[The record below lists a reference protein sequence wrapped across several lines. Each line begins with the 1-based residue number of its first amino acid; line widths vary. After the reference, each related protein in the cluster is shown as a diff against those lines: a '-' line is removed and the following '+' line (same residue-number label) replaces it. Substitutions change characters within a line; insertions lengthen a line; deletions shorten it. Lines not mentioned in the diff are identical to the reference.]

1 MREYDLIRNSD
12 TSLPLLLAAVEHW
25 DGWTQTSVPLLVDPD
40 IMDHTCPPGAT
51 DKRLTHS
58 SGKQHVA
65 SAEQSFLQLEKELRI
80 WDDQFIALT
89 PCYRDEEILDD
100 THLNIFMKLE
110 LFWYDPYGDL
120 QENLQNVVE
129 DACNFWKGE
138 GVPVRTIETE
148 EGIDIL
154 FGSVE
159 SFEIHPDW
167 GYTELGSFGIRK
179 SPKGVNYI
187 YGTALAEP
195 RGSQVVKR
203 ALSIV
208 ECSGCDNRRGEPNYD
223 EETFLCGGSP
233 RCCP

>member
-80 WDDQFIALT
+80 WDDQFMALT
-89 PCYRDEEILDD
+89 PCYRDESVLDD

-110 LFWYDPYGDL
+110 LFWYNPYGDL
-120 QENLQNVVE
+120 QEGLDEVVE
-129 DACNFWKGE
+129 QACDFWKGN
-138 GVPVRTIETE
+138 GVPVRTVQTD

-154 FGSVE
+154 FGDG
-159 SFEIHPDW
+159 SFEIHPEW
-167 GYTELGSFGIRK
+167 GSTELGSFGIRK
-179 SPKGVNYI
+179 SPKGVTYI

-195 RGSQVVKR
+195 RASQAVKR
-203 ALSIV
+203 SLSIV
-208 ECSGCDNRRGEPNYD
+208 ACSGCDSRLGEPNYD
-223 EETFLCGGSP
+223 EDIFLCGGSP